1 MTADRLIRAAA
12 AAAVLLVAAIA
23 AVVSYQHLYHLAITH
38 GETRLDA
45 ALLPLSI
52 DGTVVTG
59 SFLMLRSARLGIG
72 TPWLAR
78 IMLTV
83 AVAMTIVANVAFG
96 WAAGAWG
103 ILMAGWPAAAF
114 LMNAEGSISFGR
126 RSRRAHHGQPA
137 AAQVAHDAEQA
148 AQAAL
153 LATVAAGNPLSGR
166 QLAERFGLSRAQVAN
181 VRSTVLAEANGH
193 SPAEPGEGR

>member
-1 MTADRLIRAAA
+1 MTGDRLIRAATA
-12 AAAVLLVAAIA
+12 VTVLLVAAIA
-23 AVVSYQHLYHLAITH
+23 AIVSYQHLYHLAITH

-59 SFLMLRSARLGIG
+59 SLLMLRAARLGLG

-78 IMLTV
+78 VMMAV
-83 AVAMTIVANVAFG
+83 AVIMTIAANVAFG

-126 RSRRAHHGQPA
+126 KTRAAPGPGTPVPEPPAGLNGHAEAAADLFAADLAAGRVPGVRRIRREMHLGQP
-137 AAQVAHDAEQA
+137 
-148 AQAAL
+148 
-153 LATVAAGNPLSGR
+153 
-166 QLAERFGLSRAQVAN
+166 RAQE
-181 VRSTVLAEANGH
+181 VRAYLAGLANGH
-193 SPAEPGEGR
+193 GGSS